1 MKPTREQLE
10 RILIPSVRE
19 WYILVILTIGIPILL
34 NFNLIL
40 LRLTNGTVLAEP
52 AVQAS
57 FTEQIQQFGKG
68 QYLNLASLVI
78 FWTGVGIVAYVVI
91 YSIYSFYSEA
101 RSEVVLEGE
110 YVNRGT
116 KQERLRPVLMQVG
129 LVAVVVLLGIVSL
142 NITYPYWLENF
153 GQFVLT
159 IGSQPLDALLKLV
172 ISLVGSFVNLY
183 LFKVCIDWI
192 WVLE

>member
-1 MKPTREQLE
+1 M
-10 RILIPSVRE
+10 
-19 WYILVILTIGIPILL
+19 LVILAVGIPILL

-40 LRLTNGTVLAEP
+40 LRVTNGTVLAEP
-52 AVQAS
+52 DVQAS
-57 FTEQIQQFGKG
+57 FAEQIQQFGKA
-68 QYLNLASLVI
+68 QYLNLATLVL
-78 FWTGVGIVAYVVI
+78 FWTGVGIIAYVVI

-101 RSEVVLEGE
+101 KSEMVVEQE

-129 LVAVVVLLGIVSL
+129 LIAAVIVLGIISL
-142 NITYPYWLENF
+142 NITYPYWLEGF
-153 GQFVLT
+153 GKFVLNIST
-159 IGSQPLDALLKLV
+159 QPLSAILSLLV
-172 ISLVGSFVNLY
+172 ALVGSFVNLY

>member
-57 FTEQIQQFGKG
+57 FAEQIQQFGKG

-129 LVAVVVLLGIVSL
+129 LVAAVVLLGIVSL
-142 NITYPYWLENF
+142 NITYPYWLESF

-159 IGSQPLDALLKLV
+159 ISTQPLDAILKLL
-172 ISLVGSFVNLY
+172 IALVGSFVNLY